1 MQSINNAKCKAHREC
16 DGRYFVLLTYKVE
29 KREESIDTRPVVA
42 GDMGVR
48 KFFTSNTMDGECHT
62 LGELCGA
69 KIKRLLDNKSKIQGL
84 LARKRDLTAPE
95 KHRLRGSYRSLT
107 LATSE
112 LGRFF
117 LQIITKIS

>member
-48 KFFTSNTMDGECHT
+48 KFFTTNTMDGECHT
-62 LGELCGA
+62 LGRTMRCQNQKVARQQVEDTGFASPKERPDGA
-69 KIKRLLDNKSKIQGL
+69 RE
-84 LARKRDLTAPE
+84 T
-95 KHRLRGSYRSLT
+95 
-107 LATSE
+107 
-112 LGRFF
+112 
-117 LQIITKIS
+117 